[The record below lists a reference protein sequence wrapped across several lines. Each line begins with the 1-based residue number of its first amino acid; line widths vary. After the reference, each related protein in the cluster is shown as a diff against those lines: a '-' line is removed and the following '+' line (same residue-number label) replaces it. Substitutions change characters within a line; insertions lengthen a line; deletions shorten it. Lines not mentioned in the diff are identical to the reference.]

1 MPLRA
6 LIHVLLLMCAISSSV
21 TAYAD
26 GDPAKET
33 PSSARMI
40 PIHLGQVDAVT
51 GGMLLRFPVGPRL
64 PGRIPLGFTFTFDS
78 QDSVMSQVG
87 GSLKPVIW
95 PGGSGSPQ
103 VTTVVVDGVPWVFQK
118 KAAPAVGSMP
128 TADQIHQWML
138 QRGVDDGQAEAMA
151 INDPTA
157 GITPSFNVVEILPS
171 ADGTRFFVR
180 TTWTVGGWKWSKQL
194 QDVIAGPITAARRS
208 VILSGSDAIWAS
220 TYMGTGSSAGGGT
233 HFTNKWGDHVSV
245 SESGGK
251 LGSPASIVITN
262 EKSPSEWIRWDRDDA
277 AQTITISSSSTIPLP
292 RVVLSGAIKD
302 LERMQ
307 NYWTTYPTPYDPNA
321 TYNNTGIFDGG
332 ITPNSI
338 VISAGNE
345 SRTTQF
351 IWNRQPAYVVANPF
365 VPSTQITVPEAYTV
379 SSIVHPS
386 GLGEGFEYAKV
397 GRLSTDSFNPPRGGT
412 PGAENGSTWT
422 GYSAWS
428 DYEWPYVRTDHR
440 YDPVNPAGAVQGV
453 WRITTSEPGNGQISP
468 SLGHT
473 IVIARKQPSAH
484 TQGQVLDS
492 LYLSGFVWDQV
503 DHTTTILKYSTG
515 STPQLADP
523 YRGVR
528 LTHPSASASTPCAYW
543 GNPGDPLDTQRT
555 AYLFAT
561 SAVIKEEVIHGSGV
575 SNPMAHPDDWEP
587 VSPVVDNTVVHD
599 QWDLSC
605 WANPTGSLTN
615 GLPLTPKAMR
625 TTVFSPAL
633 PGGTTFISAPD
644 AFGPTLKEQYHNAF
658 SGLPAAIAG
667 TSTASWTGSGGV
679 SAPIYGTP
687 FSVTPL
693 KHVDVLTRH
702 WDANL
707 MEVLI
712 DSTTKA
718 LVGDNLPS
726 LRVGASTTVG
736 FGTTQYTYDAQGR
749 VASVSG
755 TRGTFVAT
763 EVRSYV
769 DGKPLVSD
777 STKTLTSGGQAIPLS
792 GQIGKSYS
800 YDSATPYLWL
810 KTETDKLD
818 GRATTILQRD
828 SMGRIL
834 RVQNAEGIVTSY
846 TYDGWGR
853 VQSKTREAKGA
864 VGAVTTTYSFEPNG
878 AWSEETTSYT
888 DADGQ
893 AISLKV
899 HTDYDAAGR
908 PVKVTNP
915 DGSYQIT
922 QYDGWG
928 QKVLQSPVLKP
939 GQTNYG
945 NYQWTYDAKGRL
957 VASYD
962 SKGRRLTYQPSDP
975 TWIGSDPISGRVV
988 STVYGPGPNSSM
1000 PGDPELPRTVKTDIL
1015 GQQREVVDQLGQ
1027 TSSYAYNRDGK
1038 LASTTQ
1044 GTQVR
1049 SYTYNDMGWL
1059 TSRIEPEEGLTIFES
1074 FTIGGMPLLTTQKGL
1089 SRTSNVK
1096 TQLAINAW
1104 GLPSEVQVWNGASLS
1119 TDRVLT
1125 YDSATHR
1132 LMNIWESQPYGTLME
1147 SYGYDDVGRMKAKTV
1162 SDTGGQSFTISR
1174 TLDPAGNVSTLSYP
1188 SGGGRLAQ
1196 VVKYHRDSL
1205 ARPDVVSLDAAI
1217 RGRMTYDQVSGTSV
1231 SEVLSLSNGASTL
1244 TKIVAGELTEVK
1256 HSYVGDIQDNF
1267 IKWSTGGLLLG
1278 RGPDNTFAYPGKSD
1292 YFHYDNLHRLDIS
1305 TIRSWD
1311 DPDSTKWDTL
1321 TQTFGYDR
1329 WGNRRSEGFTWASPK
1344 GRTKPD
1350 EVLAWT
1356 ATYDATNQLPANV
1369 TTTASLSTGRNYD
1382 DLGRLTTV
1390 FSLPGITGSQFSW
1403 VYDASGRVVAENGTT
1418 FLLDGQGLRFR
1429 RIQTDGSIQYTIYG
1443 FNQEPLSV
1451 FLKPVSGGA
1460 SGSGGAIAMML
1471 PGDGGGDPPP
1481 PPPPAGAF
1489 ITQPSGPITVGVGQS
1504 VSFKGSSTYGTSFN
1518 WTFGDGSSGGGA
1530 TTSHTFSTSGT
1541 FSVTLAASAT
1551 GYTTSYASVAIT
1563 VISLPAVKAFTVTPT
1578 TITLGGS
1585 ASLSWIT
1592 TNATSLTL
1600 NNGLGSVT
1608 GLTSKTVT
1616 PGQSGNLTY
1625 TLTATNAG
1633 GSTTASVSLYVSP
1646 SPAPVI
1652 NSFAATL
1659 TAVPAGQPVTLKWN
1673 VTQAQTISISGV
1685 GVVSGKS
1692 CTVSPTVTTT
1702 YTLSATNGSGTV
1714 TAAVTIP
1721 IIGVPSINRFSASP
1735 SGITTGQS
1743 TMLSWDVTGAAA
1755 LTLSGGGNSWTV
1767 TGDSYRIVQ
1776 PSTTTTYT
1784 LTASNVAGGVTRQTS
1799 VTVSAPAALAW
1810 VRSMVYG
1817 LGQLLSEERA
1827 DVGTVYIQSDQVGSP
1842 SLLTDAGGNLIGRT
1856 KGAPYGE
1863 RVWQSGTQSARRYT
1877 NHEDQSGSP
1886 IYMQARMYLPAYG
1899 KFAQPD
1905 PAYDQTKLDPESW
1918 NLYGYVTNNPV
1929 THTDPDGR
1937 MRVQID
1943 PSERP
1948 PTNPDMNGDQYFGPE
1963 ASAGDLAL
1971 DTSAFEMLIN
1981 LGLNPNNAAGYIP
1994 SGIWNENI
2002 LSGLD
2007 RFNNPDI
2014 ITTYYDKDW
2023 NEIDPQ
2029 NIPGN
2034 ATINFYT
2041 ENGKGNRFLYF
2052 SGRSDG
2058 YDLTKSGRLW
2068 TTEELWSAIWI
2079 IAEKSPTLAS
2089 MLTRIWGKCDIQSA
2103 AVDLEGIKGVVGG
2116 VFTEYPGSTKGD
2128 YRGGVLK
2135 IDTRG
2140 IDISNGFT
2148 NAGLGAL
2155 SFILGHEV
2163 GHWIQR
2169 EAITNQSGN
2178 HTFNGYRIGWRQL
2191 ELFWNQGKMPDFS
2204 SQLPIERDAD
2214 RYGFAVRHEWGH

>member
-1 MPLRA
+1 MIIRA
-6 LIHVLLLMCAISSSV
+6 ALKLALVLLLLLAGNVLS
-21 TAYAD
+21 AD

-40 PIHLGQVDAVT
+40 PVHLGQVDAVT
-51 GGMLLRFPVGPRL
+51 GGMLLRLPVGPRL

-103 VTTVVVDGVPWVFQK
+103 VTTVVVDGESWVFQK
-118 KAAPAVGSMP
+118 KANPVAGSMP
-128 TADQIHQWML
+128 TSDQIHQWML

-157 GITPSFNVVEILPS
+157 GITPSFNVAEILPS

-180 TTWTVGGWKWSKQL
+180 TTWTVGGWKWSPQL
-194 QDVIAGPITAARRS
+194 KDVVAGPITAARRS

-245 SESGGK
+245 TESGGK
-251 LGSPASIVITN
+251 LGSPTSIVITN

-292 RVVLSGAIKD
+292 RVVLSGAIRD

-332 ITPNSI
+332 ITPNTI
-338 VISAGNE
+338 VISAGSE

-351 IWNRQPAYVVANPF
+351 TWSCQPAYVVANPF
-365 VPSTQITVPEAYTV
+365 VPSVQITVPAAYTIA
-379 SSIVHPS
+379 SITHPS
-386 GLGEGFEYAKV
+386 GLREDFEYAKV
-397 GRLSTDSFNPPRGGT
+397 GQLSTDSFNPPRGGT
-412 PGAENGSTWT
+412 PGPENGSTWT

-428 DYEWPYVRTDHR
+428 DYEWPYVRTDNR
-440 YDPVNPAGAVQGV
+440 YDPVNPAGAFQGV

-473 IVIARKQPSAH
+473 IVISRKQPSAH
-484 TQGQVLDS
+484 TQGQVPDS
-492 LYLSGFVWDQV
+492 LYLSGFVWDQM

-515 STPQLADP
+515 SPGSTPQLSDP

-528 LTHPSASASTPCAYW
+528 LTHPSASATTPCAYW
-543 GNPGDPLDTQRT
+543 GNAGDPLDTQRT

-561 SAVIKEEVIHGSGV
+561 SAIIKEEAIHGSGV
-575 SNPMAHPDDWEP
+575 SNPLAHPDDWEP
-587 VSPVVDNTVVHD
+587 VSPVVDNTVVYD

-615 GLPLTPKAMR
+615 GLPITPKAMR

-633 PGGTTFISAPD
+633 PGGTTFMSAPD
-644 AFGPTLKEQYHNAF
+644 AFGPTMKEQYHNAF
-658 SGLPAAIAG
+658 SGLPAAITG
-667 TSTASWTGSGGV
+667 TSTASWTGSGGAN
-679 SAPIYGTP
+679 APIYGTP

-693 KHVDVLTRH
+693 KHVNVLTRH

-707 MEVLI
+707 MEVLT

-726 LRVGASTTVG
+726 LRAGASTTVG

-769 DGKPLVSD
+769 DGQPLVSD

-792 GQIGKSYS
+792 GQIGKSYT
-800 YDSATPYLWL
+800 YDFTTPYLWL

-834 RVQNAEGIVTSY
+834 RVQSAEGIIINY
-846 TYDGWGR
+846 TYDDWGR
-853 VQSKTREAKGA
+853 VHTKTREAKGT

-899 HTDYDAAGR
+899 HTDYDSAGR

-928 QKVLQSPVLKP
+928 QKAFQSPLLNP

-962 SKGRRLTYQPSDP
+962 SKGRRLTYQPNDP
-975 TWIGSDPISGRVV
+975 TWTGSDPISGRVV

-1015 GQQREVVDQLGQ
+1015 GQQREVVDQAGQ
-1027 TSSYAYNRDGK
+1027 TSSYTYNRDGK

-1044 GTQVR
+1044 GAQVR

-1059 TSRIEPEEGLTIFES
+1059 TSRVEPEEGLTTFES
-1074 FTIGGMPLLTTQKGL
+1074 FTIGGLPLLTTQKGL
-1089 SRTSNVK
+1089 SQTSNVK

-1104 GLPSEVQVWNGASLS
+1104 GLPSEVQVWNGTSLS

-1125 YDSATHR
+1125 YDSTTHW
-1132 LMNIWESQPYGTLME
+1132 LMNIWESQPYGTLLE
-1147 SYGYDDVGRMKAKTV
+1147 SYGYDDIGRVTAKTV
-1162 SDTGGQSFTISR
+1162 SDGGGQSFTVSR
-1174 TLDPAGNVSTLSYP
+1174 TLDPSGNVSRLSYP
-1188 SGGGRLAQ
+1188 SGGGRAVQ
-1196 VVKYHRDSL
+1196 VVKYNYDTL
-1205 ARPDVVSLDAAI
+1205 ARPKVASLDAAY
-1217 RGRMTYDQVSGTSV
+1217 RGGMAYDQVSGTSV
-1231 SEVLSLSNGASTL
+1231 SQVLTLGNGATSL
-1244 TKIVAGELTEVK
+1244 MKVDAGELAEVK
-1256 HSYVGDIQDNF
+1256 HSFVGEVQDNF
-1267 IKWSTGGLLLG
+1267 MKWSTGGLLLG

-1292 YFHYDNLHRLDIS
+1292 YFHYDNLQRLDVS

-1329 WGNRRSEGFTWASPK
+1329 WGNRASEGFTWSSPK

-1356 ATYDATNQLPANV
+1356 ATYSATNQLPANI
-1369 TTTASLSTGRNYD
+1369 TTTTSLPTGRNYD

-1390 FSLPGITGSQFSW
+1390 FSLPGMTSSQFSW
-1403 VYDASGRVVAENGTT
+1403 IYDASGRVVAESGTT

-1429 RIQTDGSIQYTIYG
+1429 RNQTDGSIQYTVYG

-1460 SGSGGAIAMML
+1460 SGSGGATAMML

-1481 PPPPAGAF
+1481 PPTPAGAF
-1489 ITQPSGPITVGVGQS
+1489 ITQPSGPITVGAGQS
-1504 VSFKGSSTYGTSFN
+1504 VSFKGSSTYGTSFT

-1530 TTSHTFSTSGT
+1530 TTSHAFASSGT

-1551 GYTTSYASVAIT
+1551 GYATSYASVAIT
-1563 VISLPAVKAFTVTPT
+1563 VIALPNVTNFTVSPA

-1585 ASLSWIT
+1585 ASLSWST
-1592 TNATSLTL
+1592 SNATSLTL
-1600 NNGLGSVT
+1600 DNGLGSVT

-1616 PGQSGNLTY
+1616 PGQPGNITY

-1633 GSTTASVSLYVSP
+1633 GSRTAIVPLYVSP
-1646 SPAPVI
+1646 SPAPVV
-1652 NSFAATL
+1652 NSFTANP

-1673 VTQAQTISISGV
+1673 VTQAQTISISGI
-1685 GVVSGKS
+1685 GAVSGKS
-1692 CTVSPTVTTT
+1692 YTVRPSVTTT

-1721 IIGVPSINRFSASP
+1721 VIGVPTVNRFSSSP

-1743 TMLSWDVTGAAA
+1743 TMLSWDVTGAAT

-1767 TGDSYRIVQ
+1767 TGDSYRIIQ
-1776 PSTTTTYT
+1776 PSATATYT
-1784 LTASNVAGGVTRQTS
+1784 LTASNSAGGVTQQTT
-1799 VTVSAPAALAW
+1799 VTVSAPATLAW
-1810 VRSMVYG
+1810 VRSMIYG
-1817 LGQLLSEERA
+1817 FGQLLSEERA
-1827 DVGTVYIQSDQVGSP
+1827 DVGTVYVQSDQVGSP
-1842 SLLTDAGGNLIGRT
+1842 SLLTDTGGHLVGRT
-1856 KGAPYGE
+1856 KGLPFGE
-1863 RVWQSGTQSARRYT
+1863 RAWSSGTQSARRFT
-1877 NHEDQSGSP
+1877 NHEDQPGSP
-1886 IYMQARMYLPAYG
+1886 VYMQARMYLPAYG
-1899 KFAQPD
+1899 RLAQPD

-1918 NLYGYVTNNPV
+1918 NLYSYVTNNPV
-1929 THTDPDGR
+1929 THTDSDGR
-1937 MRVQID
+1937 MKVQID

-1981 LGLNPNNAAGYIP
+1981 LGCDPNNAAGYIKT
-1994 SGIWNENI
+1994 GIWNQNI
-2002 LSGLD
+2002 TIPLASWEIGLISTGINSFGLD
-2007 RFNNPDI
+2007 TKNSRI
-2014 ITTYYDKDW
+2014 
-2023 NEIDPQ
+2023 
-2029 NIPGN
+2029 
-2034 ATINFYT
+2034 
-2041 ENGKGNRFLYF
+2041 
-2052 SGRSDG
+2052 SG
-2058 YDLTKSGRLW
+2058 YDLNKPFRLW
-2068 TTEELWSAIWI
+2068 TQEELWKAIWLVE
-2079 IAEKSPTLAS
+2079 EKSPTLKY
-2089 MLTRIWGKCDIQSA
+2089 LLKTVWNRCDIRSMAIDNPDRA
-2103 AVDLEGIKGVVGG
+2103 AQFDPYKNAFDPNGVYTGGIV
-2116 VFTEYPGSTKGD
+2116 S
-2128 YRGGVLK
+2128 

-2140 IDISNGFT
+2140 FDISGGFT
-2148 NAGLGAL
+2148 NEILGGFG
-2155 SFILGHEV
+2155 FILGHELE
-2163 GHWIQR
+2163 HWRQG
-2169 EAITNQSGN
+2169 EAIHN
-2178 HTFNGYRIGWRQL
+2178 REQL
-2191 ELFWNQGKMPDFS
+2191 YILYSPTLSPMRASYTTLMSLWAHGLDRMKEEPRSKFWNLLEQDGDYFGYLVYNEWEGK
-2204 SQLPIERDAD
+2204 
-2214 RYGFAVRHEWGH
+2214 